1 MSPLKKILFCV
12 AFGVLVTLVGLEA
25 MVHALHESVDWPFW
39 VFAVVSPAAVTATI
53 SIVLVRQIEA
63 NGQLAAQLLDMQTD
77 LLIRA
82 DRDALT
88 GVINRAAFYRDAA
101 AYSDEA
107 PACVLL
113 ADIDHFKAIND
124 EHGHA
129 AGDEALKLVASTLQA
144 ALRPDDLLGRIGGEE
159 FAMLLCGLPFGLG
172 MTIAERARGAIDALD
187 FRSPEGDPIALSI
200 SVGVAPYRAG
210 WSLDNA
216 LAQADAAMYGAKRSG
231 RNRVHA
237 AA

>member
-1 MSPLKKILFCV
+1 MSPLRKILFCV
-12 AFGVLVTLVGLEA
+12 AFGVVMTLAGLEA
-25 MVHALHESVDWPFW
+25 MVHALHERVDWPYW
-39 VFAVVSPAAVTATI
+39 AFAVISPAAVTATI

-63 NGQLAAQLLDMQTD
+63 NGRLAAQLLETQSD
-77 LLIRA
+77 LLARA
-82 DRDALT
+82 SRDELT
-88 GVINRAAFYRDAA
+88 GVMNRAAFYRDAA
-101 AYSDEA
+101 AYADEA

-129 AGDEALKLVASTLQA
+129 AGDEALRLVASTLRA
-144 ALRPDDLLGRIGGEE
+144 ALRPGDLLGRVGGEE
-159 FAMLLCGLPFGLG
+159 FAILLCGLPFGLG
-172 MTIAERARGAIDALD
+172 MAIAERARGAIDGLQ
-187 FRSPEGDPIALSI
+187 FLSPDGDPIALSI

>member
-1 MSPLKKILFCV
+1 MNPLKKILTCV
-12 AFGVLVTLVGLEA
+12 LFGVIMTLAGLEG
-25 MVHALHESVDWPFW
+25 MVHALHEDVDWPFW
-39 VFAVVSPAAVTATI
+39 VFAVVSPAAVTATV
-53 SIVLVRQIEA
+53 SVVLVRQIEA
-63 NGQLAAQLLDMQTD
+63 NGKLAAQLLDAQAD

-82 DRDALT
+82 NQDALT
-88 GVINRAAFYRDAA
+88 GVMNRAAFYRDAA
-101 AYSDEA
+101 AYADEA

-129 AGDEALKLVASTLQA
+129 AGDEALKLVAKTLRA
-144 ALRPDDLLGRIGGEE
+144 ALRPDDLLGRVGGEE
-159 FAMLLCGLPFGLG
+159 FAMLLVGLPFGLG
-172 MTIAERARGAIDALD
+172 MTIAERACGAIDALE
-187 FRSPEGDPIALSI
+187 FRTPEGEPVALSI
-200 SVGVAPYRAG
+200 SVGVAPYRVG

-231 RNRVHA
+231 RNRVNA

>member
-1 MSPLKKILFCV
+1 MGPLKKILFCV
-12 AFGVLVTLVGLEA
+12 AFGVVMTLAGLEA
-25 MVHALHESVDWPFW
+25 MVHALHEDVDWPFW
-39 VFAVVSPAAVTATI
+39 AFAVISPAAVTAAI

-63 NGQLAAQLLDMQTD
+63 NGRLASQLLEVQAD

-82 DRDALT
+82 DHDALT
-88 GVINRAAFYRDAA
+88 GVLNRAAFYRAAA
-101 AYSDEA
+101 AYRDEA
-107 PACVLL
+107 PACILL

-124 EHGHA
+124 GHGHA
-129 AGDEALKLVASTLQA
+129 AGDEALKLVASTLRA
-144 ALRPDDLLGRIGGEE
+144 ALRPDDLLGRVGGEE
-159 FAMLLCGLPFGLG
+159 FAILLAGLPFGLG
-172 MTIAERARGAIDALD
+172 MTLAERARGAIDALA
-187 FRSPEGDPIALSI
+187 FRSPEGEPVALSI

-216 LAQADAAMYGAKRSG
+216 LAQADAAMYGAKRGG

>member
-1 MSPLKKILFCV
+1 MSPLRKILYCV
-12 AFGVLVTLVGLEA
+12 AFGVIVTLAGLEA
-25 MVHALHESVDWPFW
+25 MVHALHERVEWPFW
-39 VFAVVSPAAVTATI
+39 AFAVVSPAAVTGAI
-53 SIVLVRQIEA
+53 SIVLVRQVEA
-63 NGQLAAQLLDMQTD
+63 NGLLAAQLLEAQTD

-82 DRDALT
+82 NRDDLT
-88 GVINRAAFYRDAA
+88 GVMTRAAFYREAA
-101 AYSDEA
+101 AYADEA

-129 AGDEALKLVASTLQA
+129 AGDEALRLVATTLRA
-144 ALRPDDLLGRIGGEE
+144 ALRPDDLLGRVGGEE
-159 FAMLLCGLPFGLG
+159 FAILLTGLPFALG
-172 MTIAERARGAIDALD
+172 MTIAERARGAVDALAL
-187 FRSPEGDPIALSI
+187 RSPDGDAIALSI

-216 LAQADAAMYGAKRSG
+216 LAQADAAMYGAKRGG
-231 RNRVHA
+231 RNRVQA

>member
-1 MSPLKKILFCV
+1 MSPLRKILFCV
-12 AFGVLVTLVGLEA
+12 AFGVVVTLAGLEA
-25 MVHALHESVDWPFW
+25 MVHALQERVDWPFW
-39 VFAVVSPAAVTATI
+39 VFAVVSPAAVTGVI
-53 SIVLVRQIEA
+53 SFVLVRQIEA
-63 NGQLAAQLLDMQTD
+63 NGHLAAQLLAAQTD
-77 LLIRA
+77 LLVRA

-88 GVINRAAFYRDAA
+88 GVLNRAAFYRDAA
-101 AYSDEA
+101 AYADEA

-129 AGDEALKLVASTLQA
+129 AGDAALELVALTLRA
-144 ALRPDDLLGRIGGEE
+144 ALRPGDLLGRVGGEE
-159 FAMLLCGLPFGLG
+159 FAMLLVGLPFGLG
-172 MTIAERARGAIDALD
+172 MTIAERARGAIDALQ
-187 FRSPEGDPIALSI
+187 FRSPEGEAIALSI

-210 WSLDNA
+210 WSLDHA

>member
-1 MSPLKKILFCV
+1 
-12 AFGVLVTLVGLEA
+12 
-25 MVHALHESVDWPFW
+25 
-39 VFAVVSPAAVTATI
+39 
-53 SIVLVRQIEA
+53 
-63 NGQLAAQLLDMQTD
+63 
-77 LLIRA
+77 
-82 DRDALT
+82 
-88 GVINRAAFYRDAA
+88 
-101 AYSDEA
+101 
-107 PACVLL
+107 
-113 ADIDHFKAIND
+113 
-124 EHGHA
+124 
-129 AGDEALKLVASTLQA
+129 
-144 ALRPDDLLGRIGGEE
+144 
-159 FAMLLCGLPFGLG
+159 MLLCGLPFGLG